1 MSRKQKH
8 KKQSKHKVV
17 LALLTMVFI
26 MGIVYIAFYIF
37 EANRSK
43 EANSNILENIVVNEA
58 KITEDKTER
67 MLQIAE
73 LQKQN
78 TEIVGWLEIEDTNIN
93 YVVVQGAD
101 NDYYLT
107 HNYKKEYASTGSI
120 FLDKDFDLINGSS
133 NLLIYGHR
141 NKQGLMFEDLIKY
154 KDKKFYEEHKQ
165 IKFTTNNDDGIYDIL
180 AVFYSKVYYKS
191 DKNVFRYYYFVNA
204 ENEAEFD
211 EYVKNCKEASIY
223 DTGVEA
229 EYGEQLLTLST
240 CEYSVDNGRF
250 VVVARKQKK

>member
-8 KKQSKHKVV
+8 SKQGKHKII
-17 LALLTMVFI
+17 LALLTILFI
-26 MGIVYIAFYIF
+26 LGITYIIFYIF
-37 EANRSK
+37 DVNRSK
-43 EANSNILENIVVNEA
+43 KANNNILENIVVNEA
-58 KITEDKTER
+58 EITEKKTER
-67 MLQIAE
+67 MLQVEE
-73 LQKQN
+73 LQKEN
-78 TEIVGWLEIEDTNIN
+78 TDIVGWLEIEDTNID
-93 YVVVQGAD
+93 YAVVQGAD

-120 FLDKDFDLINGSS
+120 FLDKDFNLINGSS
-133 NLLIYGHR
+133 NLLMYGHR

-154 KDKKFYEEHKQ
+154 KDENFYKEHKQ
-165 IKFTTNNDDGIYDIL
+165 IRFTTDKEDSTYDIL

-204 ENEAEFD
+204 ESEAEYN

-240 CEYSVDNGRF
+240 CEYTQENGRF
-250 VVVARKQKK
+250 VVVARKQK